1 MIIKYQNKSKSK
13 VLITGPI
20 EPKLIEEFKEVA
32 EFHIWNGKKEFLMP
46 TEHLS
51 SVITNYDAIINF
63 AEVKTDIDLIQ
74 KAPKLKIIANATIG
88 FDNLDLQ
95 LLTQNNIWA
104 TNVPGIFSYPV
115 AEYVLTCLLIL
126 LRKIN
131 EADLFVRKNKWKK
144 FEPGRWDGTSLK
156 EKTLGIVGLGAIG
169 KELRKIALSLG
180 VKTIYFDP
188 VIHEEEGWIP
198 FKQLIRESDVV
209 SIHIPLNANTFK
221 LFDKETIYAMK
232 EGAIL
237 VNTARGTVVEEAAL
251 TEALQTGRLGGAIL
265 DVFEQEPH
273 VPEALK
279 KMRNVILTP
288 HIAGG
293 TKTTRNESLRQALK
307 NVTEVLL
314 GRTPINPLNKVK

>member
-1 MIIKYQNKSKSK
+1 
-13 VLITGPI
+13 
-20 EPKLIEEFKEVA
+20 
-32 EFHIWNGKKEFLMP
+32 
-46 TEHLS
+46 
-51 SVITNYDAIINF
+51 
-63 AEVKTDIDLIQ
+63 
-74 KAPKLKIIANATIG
+74 
-88 FDNLDLQ
+88 
-95 LLTQNNIWA
+95 
-104 TNVPGIFSYPV
+104 
-115 AEYVLTCLLIL
+115 

-144 FEPGRWDGTSLK
+144 FEPGRWDGPSLK
-156 EKTLGIVGLGAIG
+156 EKTLGIVVLGAIA

-188 VIHEEEGWIP
+188 VIHEEKVWIP
-198 FKQLIRESDVV
+198 FKQLIRESDIV

-237 VNTARGTVVEEAAL
+237 VNTARVPVVEEAAL

-279 KMRNVILTP
+279 KMRNVIVTP

-314 GRTPINPLNKVK
+314 GRTPINPLNKVE